1 MGITVEQV
9 EAIAAKLRALP
20 PADNKSRVVS
30 KQESIKMLT
39 GEIAEL
45 RERGYTL
52 EQIAELLTSEK
63 LDIGAPTLKSYLQRS
78 KPSGKKASSKRKS
91 AAPTAPPRSTPSAS
105 VVSANSIP
113 QQSLGEKAAAALP
126 QTTGSSTNTVAAI
139 TRPDRQR
146 I

>member
-1 MGITVEQV
+1 MGITVEHV

-52 EQIAELLTSEK
+52 EQIAELLTSER

-78 KPSGKKASSKRKS
+78 RPSNKKASSKRKS
-91 AAPTAPPRSTPSAS
+91 ITPSRPPGS
-105 VVSANSIP
+105 TTTPPVFNANSGA
-113 QQSLGEKAAAALP
+113 SHTLGDRAVAALP
-126 QTTGSSTNTVAAI
+126 QTTGSTTNTVAAI